1 MGFLLLVKNVF
12 LYVTVLFVLAL
23 VTPLRRRVGWKTSL
37 ILLLLGLSLG
47 VTSARAGLDD
57 WMISHVKQYREHPTS
72 DIPARYVLGDFI
84 PTKKLLGGG
93 LPKEV
98 QDFLTETASSE
109 NRCLRAMAQ
118 DCLGQKV
125 NVNIE
130 CAEPPTPIPVSPS
143 K

>member
-23 VTPLRRRVGWKTSL
+23 VTPLRRRAGWKTAL
-37 ILLLLGLSLG
+37 VLLAVGISLG
-47 VTSARAGLDD
+47 VGSARRGLDD
-57 WMISHVKQYREHPTS
+57 WMIAHVKQYREHPSS
-72 DIPARYVLGDFI
+72 DTPARYVLGDFI

-98 QDFLTETASSE
+98 RDFLTETAASE
-109 NRCLRAMAQ
+109 DRCLRAMAQ

-125 NVNIE
+125 DVKTE
-130 CAEPPTPIPVSPS
+130 CAEPSTPITVSS
-143 K
+143 NK

>member
-1 MGFLLLVKNVF
+1 MGFVLLIKNV
-12 LYVTVLFVLAL
+12 VLFSALSFILAL
-23 VTPLRRRVGWKTSL
+23 IPPLRRRLGWKL
-37 ILLLLGLSLG
+37 PVILLLLGIFLG
-47 VTSARAGLDD
+47 VGSTRAGLDD
-57 WMISHVKQYREHPTS
+57 WMIAHVKQYRERPAS
-72 DIPARYVLGDFI
+72 DTPARYVLGDFI

-125 NVNIE
+125 DLKLE
-130 CAEPPTPIPVSPS
+130 CAEPPASPS

>member
-1 MGFLLLVKNVF
+1 MGFLLLVKNAF
-12 LYVTVLFVLAL
+12 LYVTFLFVLAL
-23 VTPLRRRVGWKTSL
+23 VTPLRKRVGWKTSL

-47 VTSARAGLDD
+47 VTSARAGLDS
-57 WMISHVKQYREHPTS
+57 WMIEHVKQYREHPAS
-72 DIPARYVLGDFI
+72 DTPARYVLGDFI

-98 QDFLTETASSE
+98 QDFLTETASSDK
-109 NRCLRAMAQ
+109 RCLRAMAQ

-125 NVNIE
+125 DVKTE
-130 CAEPPTPIPVSPS
+130 CAEPPPPS

>member
-1 MGFLLLVKNVF
+1 MGFLLLARNVF
-12 LYVTVLFVLAL
+12 LYVTILFVLAL
-23 VTPLRRRVGWKTSL
+23 VTPLRRRVGWKASL
-37 ILLLLGLSLG
+37 ILLAVGISLG
-47 VTSARAGLDD
+47 VDSARRGLDS
-57 WMISHVKQYREHPTS
+57 WMIEHVKQYREHPAS
-72 DIPARYVLGDFI
+72 DVPARYVLGDFI

-98 QDFLTETASSE
+98 RDFLTETASSE

-125 NVNIE
+125 DVKME
-130 CAEPPTPIPVSPS
+130 CAEPPVSPS

>member
-12 LYVTVLFVLAL
+12 LYVTFLFVLAL
-23 VTPLRRRVGWKTSL
+23 VTPLRKYLSWKVSVV
-37 ILLLLGLSLG
+37 LLLLGLTLG

-57 WMISHVKQYREHPTS
+57 WMISHVKQYRERPAS
-72 DIPARYVLGDFI
+72 DTPARYVLGDFI

-125 NVNIE
+125 SVKLE
-130 CAEPPTPIPVSPS
+130 CAEPPVSPS

>member
-12 LYVTVLFVLAL
+12 LYVTLLFILAL

-37 ILLLLGLSLG
+37 ILLMIGISLG
-47 VTSARAGLDD
+47 VGSARRGLDG
-57 WMISHVKQYREHPTS
+57 WMIDHVKQYREHPAS
-72 DIPARYVLGDFI
+72 DAPARYVLGDFI

-98 QDFLTETASSE
+98 RDFLTETASSE
-109 NRCLRAMAQ
+109 DRCLRAMAR

-125 NVNIE
+125 DVKLE
-130 CAEPPTPIPVSPS
+130 CAEPPPRS